1 MTEAEGSVLQDAA
14 DIHYKTQIE
23 QTRQRRDTSRTQG
36 TYDVYIE
43 IDCDCEELLDAIGFD
58 YKEVE
63 DDETQNEVALH
74 LDDDEYGELVHDVNF
89 AYTDEQDIALFLL
102 NAELSEYVTK
112 VTIYKPSGDK
122 ITFE

>member
-1 MTEAEGSVLQDAA
+1 MT
-14 DIHYKTQIE
+14 HNKTQIE
-23 QTRQRRDTSRTQG
+23 QTRARREDANHTG

-43 IDCDCEELLDAIGFD
+43 IDVDCEELVDACGLD
-58 YKEVE
+58 YEPVE
-63 DDETQNEVALH
+63 DDETQNEICISLNS
-74 LDDDEYGELVHDVNF
+74 DEFEEMQHDCNF
-89 AYTDEQDIALFLL
+89 NYTDEQNIGLFLL